1 MIPSPLEA
9 VIFDMD
15 GLLLDTETLYR
26 EASDRACRTLGIA
39 MPDAVYL
46 SLIGTPKEVGDALLC
61 AHFGEGFEVAHYDR
75 IFDDHWRDVSRNGIP
90 LKTGAVNLLDLLSA
104 QGVPYAV
111 ATSTARPTAE
121 KHLRHVGVFDRLGAL
136 VTRTDV
142 TRGKPHPETFLKAA
156 EGLGARPAYCLAL
169 EDSFNGVRAA
179 SAAGMATVMIP
190 DLLTPTDDIRML
202 CAGVLPSLAEVA
214 RELETRFS
222 LGQT

>member
-111 ATSTARPTAE
+111 ATSTAR
-121 KHLRHVGVFDRLGAL
+121 AL

-142 TRGKPHPETFLKAA
+142 TIGKPHPETFLKAA